1 MTEDVLFQVPG
12 AVLRALCGL
21 FNGTVL
27 ITDEEEE
34 PQGWHMVCL
43 RSYSC
48 SEGKLKLKF
57 SPLWQKDGRIR
68 IQTNHAGLV
77 AQSCLTLC
85 DPMDNGV
92 LRLLCLWDS
101 PGKNSGVGCHFL
113 FPGIFLTQGLNPHLL
128 HWQADSFTT

>member
-1 MTEDVLFQVPG
+1 
-12 AVLRALCGL
+12 
-21 FNGTVL
+21 
-27 ITDEEEE
+27 
-34 PQGWHMVCL
+34 MVCL

-57 SPLWQKDGRIR
+57 SPLWQKGGRIR

-85 DPMDNGV
+85 DPMHYGV

-128 HWQADSFTT
+128 HWQAESLPLVLPGRPQDWQGESLLEFLCSSRACLPTEFPWSVSPS